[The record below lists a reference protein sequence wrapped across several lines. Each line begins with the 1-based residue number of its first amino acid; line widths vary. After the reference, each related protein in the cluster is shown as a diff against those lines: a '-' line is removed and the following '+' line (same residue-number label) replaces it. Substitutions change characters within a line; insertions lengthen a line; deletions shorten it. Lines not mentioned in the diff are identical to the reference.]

1 MEDLE
6 YIDAKQ
12 NVARKNARL
21 QGKIDF
27 KPTLNT
33 NITLGGNFASTTYRD
48 YIYGYSLFNPSNNP
62 ETEEQSWRVFG
73 RFQQSFGASGDEQS
87 ASTLKNAFFTL
98 QADYSKDTEST
109 YDVDQR

>member
-12 NVARKNARL
+12 NVLEKMQDCRENR
-21 QGKIDF
+21 F
-27 KPTLNT
+27 KPSLNT
-33 NITLGGNFASTTYRD
+33 NITLGGNFANTTYRD

-73 RFQQSFGASGDEQS
+73 RSNKVLEPQVMSSLLYLEKCILYFASR
-87 ASTLKNAFFTL
+87 LF
-98 QADYSKDTEST
+98 
-109 YDVDQR
+109 

>member
-6 YIDAKQ
+6 YIEAKQ

-33 NITLGGNFASTTYRD
+33 NITLGGNFANTTYRD

-73 RFQQSFGASGDEQS
+73 RFQQSFGASGDEN
-87 ASTLKNAFFTL
+87 L
-98 QADYSKDTEST
+98 
-109 YDVDQR
+109 